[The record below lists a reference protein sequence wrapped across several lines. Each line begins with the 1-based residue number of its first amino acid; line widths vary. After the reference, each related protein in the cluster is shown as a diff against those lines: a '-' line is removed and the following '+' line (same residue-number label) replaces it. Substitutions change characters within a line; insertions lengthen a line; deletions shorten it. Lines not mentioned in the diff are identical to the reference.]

1 MKEKLTEI
9 RKSMDAALKQVANE
23 TGTSLKIGNI
33 AYSENNFR
41 IKIEGIFGGELS
53 REAEAY
59 DLNREILGL
68 PERGTEIF
76 LNGKQFRTTGYKSRA
91 RKNDIIIESDPGG
104 KKYVVP
110 NTLVKDAI
118 ESQKQAEAVSS
129 ILEVMKNKQEQSR

>member
-9 RKSMDAALKQVANE
+9 RKSMDTALKQVANE

-41 IKIEGIFGGELS
+41 IKIDGIFGGGLS
-53 REAEAY
+53 REAETY

-68 PERGTEIF
+68 PKRGTEIF
-76 LNGKQFRTTGYKSRA
+76 LNGKRFRTTGYKSRA

-118 ESQKQAEAVSS
+118 ESQKQAEAVNS
-129 ILEVMKNKQEQSR
+129 ISKVMKK